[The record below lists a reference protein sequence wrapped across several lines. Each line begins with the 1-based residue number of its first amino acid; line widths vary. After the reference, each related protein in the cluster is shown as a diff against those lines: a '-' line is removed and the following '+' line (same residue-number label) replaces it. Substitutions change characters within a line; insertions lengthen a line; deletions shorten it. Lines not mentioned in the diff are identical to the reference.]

1 MQKVSSSQAAVVVLN
16 WVKHSFS
23 LWLSLKPNRKSTD
36 SSKRRYSAFS
46 KCPSVWEIDMFL
58 LEIFTIFNI
67 LTLHQIF
74 WITKNFFKKLEYV
87 FLVESIKIEN
97 ATLPY
102 KTALSEAN
110 IKKIEWR
117 VQNGAITRNGVFSVT
132 TLFFWKFCFSLR
144 TSYKEYHL
152 PKCQYSYFL

>member
-1 MQKVSSSQAAVVVLN
+1 
-16 WVKHSFS
+16 
-23 LWLSLKPNRKSTD
+23 
-36 SSKRRYSAFS
+36 
-46 KCPSVWEIDMFL
+46 MFL

-110 IKKIEWR
+110 IKTNRMESTKWSYHKEWSFFSSNFVFLKI
-117 VQNGAITRNGVFSVT
+117 
-132 TLFFWKFCFSLR
+132 LFQFKNL
-144 TSYKEYHL
+144 L
-152 PKCQYSYFL
+152 

>member
-1 MQKVSSSQAAVVVLN
+1 MQKVRSSQAAVVVLN

-74 WITKNFFKKLEYV
+74 WITKKFFKKLEYV

-110 IKKIEWR
+110 IKTNRMESTKWSYHKEWSFFSNNFVFLKI
-117 VQNGAITRNGVFSVT
+117 
-132 TLFFWKFCFSLR
+132 LFQFKNL
-144 TSYKEYHL
+144 L
-152 PKCQYSYFL
+152 

>member
-1 MQKVSSSQAAVVVLN
+1 MQKVRSSQAAVVVLN
-16 WVKHSFS
+16 RVKHSFS

-36 SSKRRYSAFS
+36 SSKRRYSTFS

-74 WITKNFFKKLEYV
+74 WRTKNFFKKLEYV

-110 IKKIEWR
+110 IKTNRMESTKWSYHKEWSFFSNNFVFLKI
-117 VQNGAITRNGVFSVT
+117 
-132 TLFFWKFCFSLR
+132 LFQFNNL
-144 TSYKEYHL
+144 L
-152 PKCQYSYFL
+152 

>member
-1 MQKVSSSQAAVVVLN
+1 MQKVRSSQAAVVVLN

-74 WITKNFFKKLEYV
+74 WITKKFFKKLEYV

-110 IKKIEWR
+110 IKTNRMESTKWSYHKEWSFFSNNFVFLKI
-117 VQNGAITRNGVFSVT
+117 
-132 TLFFWKFCFSLR
+132 LFQFNNL
-144 TSYKEYHL
+144 L
-152 PKCQYSYFL
+152 

>member
-1 MQKVSSSQAAVVVLN
+1 MQKVRSSQAAVVVLN

-110 IKKIEWR
+110 IKTNRMESTKWSYHKEWSFFSNNFVFLKI
-117 VQNGAITRNGVFSVT
+117 
-132 TLFFWKFCFSLR
+132 LFQFKNL
-144 TSYKEYHL
+144 L
-152 PKCQYSYFL
+152 